1 MITNTASMMKFQVR
15 DLLDHNLLERDLLV
29 PHYEPTN
36 LKEIVSHVVQLME
49 SQSLYKNISI
59 RFNYHHYHQNDDS

>member
-49 SQSLYKNISI
+49 SQSLYKNI
-59 RFNYHHYHQNDDS
+59 